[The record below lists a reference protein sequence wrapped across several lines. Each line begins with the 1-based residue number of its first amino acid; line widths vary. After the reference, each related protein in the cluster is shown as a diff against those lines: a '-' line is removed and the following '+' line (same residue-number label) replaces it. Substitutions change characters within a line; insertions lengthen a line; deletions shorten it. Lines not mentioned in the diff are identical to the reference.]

1 MKYIKYNK
9 LNGEIKSIVGTS
21 LNEEINFPENEKF
34 NYLKIEENINYE
46 INYEIHYILNN
57 EIKIR
62 EPKPTRFHYWEN
74 EQWVLDSNK
83 QNIILLDEVRYK
95 RNELLS
101 ESDWTDTLS
110 AKTRLGD
117 EKYQEWQDYRQAL
130 RDITNQPNF
139 PLDVVFPE
147 KPSV

>member
-9 LNGEIKSIVGTS
+9 LNGEIFGITGSS
-21 LNEEINFPENEKF
+21 LSTPTVFPESDLIA
-34 NYLKIEENINYE
+34 YLESNVDVDYE
-46 INYEIHYILNN
+46 INYIIND

-62 EPKPTRFHYWEN
+62 EPKPSKFHYWEN

-83 QNIILLDEVRYK
+83 QNIVLSDEVRYK
-95 RNELLS
+95 RNELLN